1 MNAAPAG
8 APSPAAFETADGY
21 LRAADEAGLL
31 SLVDGLPVV
40 AGEYVEP
47 VTGELQCLVE
57 HADPR
62 LIARAPMLL
71 DALFRRHRDCSSAV
85 VRLPG
90 RLPAPAELQPLLTYL
105 EYTPASPPPTEAPAS
120 FETTFEITLETTFEI
135 TEAADDDEEPIAR
148 WLARAIHDA
157 AAERGHTGGREGG
170 AQAVR
175 QLLTSPD
182 RRSYLVRVPGT
193 REPVGHATIL
203 TDAYDDVSDTPFV
216 ELVDIL
222 VDDDALRRTATAA
235 LVAVCAR
242 TAAAHGT
249 PLIGNVAHPLP
260 LDGRDPAA
268 GAVAAL
274 RRRGWT
280 PTHRYRYAARP

>member
-1 MNAAPAG
+1 MNPTPAD
-8 APSPAAFETADGY
+8 APSPAAFGAADGY

-62 LIARAPMLL
+62 LIARAPTLL

-90 RLPAPAELQPLLTYL
+90 PLPAPAELRPLLTYL
-105 EYTPASPPPTEAPAS
+105 EHTPARPPPTGAPTS
-120 FETTFEITLETTFEI
+120 FEI
-135 TEAADDDEEPIAR
+135 TEAAAGDEEPIAR
-148 WLARAIHDA
+148 WLTRAIDDA
-157 AAERGHTGGREGG
+157 AADRGHTGGREGG

-175 QLLTSPD
+175 QLLTAPD

-193 REPVGHATIL
+193 RAPVGHATIL

-235 LVAVCAR
+235 LVAACAR
-242 TAAAHGT
+242 AAAERDA

-260 LDGRDPAA
+260 RDGRDPAA
-268 GAVAAL
+268 AVVAAL
-274 RRRGWT
+274 RRQGWT